1 MNNDEF
7 RLAYLCGWSQ
17 GWGWASSPWVSE
29 KAKRL
34 VYWRRMKELLNSF
47 DGLELEDLLEQWH
60 EMYLQELDMS
70 SQCTDDEVKG
80 APNGQ

>member
-1 MNNDEF
+1 
-7 RLAYLCGWSQ
+7 
-17 GWGWASSPWVSE
+17 
-29 KAKRL
+29 
-34 VYWRRMKELLNSF
+34 MKELLNSF